1 MKYWAWKILLVLAL
15 LLSLVG
21 VAAAAGGESAPGND
35 ADSVDYY
42 GTKLEDKLFRYR
54 ELKPE
59 SIDFQ
64 PGIDADSQFKL
75 LEVAAFV
82 GTKNDKNITVPDLFE
97 DGIVVSVGANVFTTE
112 GTGAN
117 PFARENDVR
126 SITLPN
132 SIKHI
137 GANAFSGAKNMTSI
151 EIPGEVMIEDY
162 AFEDCTQLRKIL
174 IKDFIAESG
183 DIAENGTN
191 IGVGAFKGCTSL
203 DTVILPNSVNTIR
216 SNAFEKC
223 SQLKEIVIPRGVRTI
238 EEDAFSECY
247 ALRYV
252 TFIPRDLTIED
263 GAFEDVDLTGNPV
276 IELIH
281 CEKNS
286 PIYNKMA
293 EKYNTYDEKGTF
305 KDPCNGK
312 MMTVQRVHVF
322 EPATDTKPSS
332 LKSCSTYDSN
342 GELQVKFTCE
352 GTTEI
357 VETGKIIEVPD
368 RDGNGNPIPADPDP
382 DTGKVDPEHPYKT
395 HPEMEK
401 LESHT
406 ACGHFISG
414 KNDFI
419 SGSVSTSGNSATV
432 TQTRPISSPY
442 HKPVVADD
450 IPATCTTPKFQ
461 GKVTCAICQQTLV
474 EPMEIGKPLGH
485 VYYQVKLDE
494 NGEEMWDPETNKPV
508 MADGAEENEKVHITI
523 KEPTCV
529 ETGQEE
535 ITQHCERC
543 GEDIKI
549 GENEV
554 DLIDHTFKAN
564 DKPTNFV
571 EIKAAACA
579 ENGLKVAHLECAVC
593 HARGDC
599 ELCAA
604 YEAAIEDGKTE
615 VSDLKIPVG
624 WEDKIPSP
632 DVDGAA
638 AGDTDG
644 EQDAAVPNSPIVA
657 SYLKH
662 LEEYHSKLHEDENHR
677 RFYPAAAEIIPALGH
692 LPPADAETE
701 PVKDPTCTEDGLERF
716 VGFVC
721 EREGCNMLVSGD
733 NGTRVIPKLG
743 HHWVDAPDEIIKEPT
758 CTDGGLKNTY
768 QVCDNENCPLK
779 GVPQLKE
786 SNVPINPN
794 PEGHKWGDFT
804 PNEGQDMTPNET
816 CESKEVT
823 GKVKCTVCGVEE
835 EHTLTI
841 EGLGK
846 HTWGEWKASED
857 GKTETRTCSVCG
869 ETETKDVAAPEP
881 PDEPDD
887 PDDPDDPDKP
897 DKPTEPDT
905 PKSYSITVVPG
916 AGGAASASRS
926 TAQSGDTVT
935 LTISASSGYELDMI
949 RAIRGGVS
957 VVSLTDLGGGQY
969 RFTMP
974 ADNVEIR
981 VTFSK
986 KNSSSGTP
994 WASAPG
1000 EGTSSTDPRRTTD
1013 VMPTQNPT
1021 QSVPRAGAYEQLF
1034 QDIPTNHWA
1043 AGEINWA
1050 NQMGY
1055 MNGTGGRFNPD
1066 GNITHQ
1072 QMWMVLARLTGNHPA
1087 NMTEARRWAVEHS
1100 FADGSSPT
1108 GAVSRHQLVT
1118 ALYRC
1123 AHLMGSANRN
1133 TTSLAGYPDSRT
1145 VPTVARDAF
1154 SWAVA
1159 NGILGGTANG
1169 RLDPNGTLTRAQ
1181 FAVILYRYSQR
1192 I

>member
-1 MKYWAWKILLVLAL
+1 MRRWAWRIVLTLGL
-15 LLSLVG
+15 LLTLVG
-21 VAAAAGGESAPGND
+21 AATAAGGENSTPEDD
-35 ADSVDYY
+35 ADSMDYY

-112 GTGAN
+112 GSGEN
-117 PFARENDVR
+117 PLAKENDVR

-137 GANAFSGAKNMTSI
+137 GKNAFSGAKNMTSI
-151 EIPGEVMIEDY
+151 EIPGEVIIEKY
-162 AFEDCTQLRKIL
+162 AFEDCAQLRKIL

-183 DIAENGTN
+183 DIAENGTT
-191 IGVGAFKGCTSL
+191 IGEGAFKGCTSL
-203 DTVILPNSVNTIR
+203 DSVILPNSVNTIR
-216 SNAFEKC
+216 ANAFQNC

-238 EEDAFSECY
+238 KADAFSECY

-252 TFIPRDLTIED
+252 TFIPRDLTIEE
-263 GAFEDVDLTGNPV
+263 GAFEDEDETGNPV

-293 EKYNTYDEKGTF
+293 KLYNEYDESGTF

-312 MMTVQRVHVF
+312 MMTVQKVHVF
-322 EPATDTKPSS
+322 APATDTKPSR
-332 LKSCSTYDSN
+332 LKGCSTYDRN

-368 RDGNGNPIPADPDP
+368 RDDKGNPIPADPDP

-401 LESHT
+401 KESHT

-419 SGSVSTSGNSATV
+419 NCSVSTSGNSAAV

-450 IPATCTTPKFQ
+450 IPATCTNPKFQ
-461 GKVTCAICQQTLV
+461 GKVTCSICEQTLV

-494 NGEEMWDPETNKPV
+494 NGEEVWDAETNRPV
-508 MADGAEENEKVHITI
+508 MAEGAEENEKVYTTI

-529 ETGQEE
+529 ETGREE

-543 GEDIKI
+543 GEDIKL
-549 GENEV
+549 GENEL
-554 DLIDHTFKAN
+554 DLIDHTFRAN

-571 EIKAAACA
+571 ELKAAACT
-579 ENGLKVAHLECAVC
+579 ENGLKVAHLECTVC
-593 HARGDC
+593 HARGNCD
-599 ELCAA
+599 LCAA

-615 VSDLKIPVG
+615 ISDLKIPVG
-624 WEDKIPSP
+624 WEDKIPAP
-632 DVDGAA
+632 DADSAA
-638 AGDTDG
+638 ADG
-644 EQDAAVPNSPIVA
+644 ENGEKDSAVPNLPIVA

-662 LEEYHSKLHEDENHR
+662 LEEYHSKLHEDENHK

-692 LPPADAETE
+692 LPPANAETE
-701 PVKDPTCTEDGLERF
+701 IVKAPTCTEDGLKRF
-716 VGFVC
+716 LEFVC
-721 EREGCNMLVSGD
+721 EREGCDVLVSGD
-733 NGTRVIPKLG
+733 NATRVISKRG
-743 HHWVDAPDEIIKEPT
+743 HHFVYKPELDEIIEPAT
-758 CTDGGLKNTY
+758 CVSGGLKNTY

-779 GVPQLKE
+779 GEPQLKE
-786 SNVPINPN
+786 ANVPIKPT
-794 PEGHKWGDFT
+794 PDGHKWGEFD
-804 PNEGQDMTPNET
+804 PDGGPEAMTPNET
-816 CESKEVT
+816 CVSKEVT
-823 GKVKCTVCGVEE
+823 GKVKCTVCGLGEE
-835 EHTLTI
+835 RTLTI

-846 HTWGEWKASED
+846 HTWGEWKADEG
-857 GKTETRTCSVCG
+857 GKTETRTCSVCKK
-869 ETETKDVAAPEP
+869 TETRNVSAPEP
-881 PDEPDD
+881 PDD

-897 DKPTEPDT
+897 DKPGEPEK
-905 PKSYSITVVPG
+905 PKDYSITVVPS
-916 AGGAASASRS
+916 AGGTASASS
-926 TAQSGDTVT
+926 ATAKSGASITLTVT
-935 LTISASSGYELDMI
+935 PSSGYELDMM
-949 RAIRGGVS
+949 RAISGGTS
-957 VVSLTDLGGGQY
+957 VLTLTDLGGGKY

-974 ADNVEIR
+974 ENNVEIR
-981 VTFSK
+981 VTFARKSEGLGWGGVSK
-986 KNSSSGTP
+986 DNSTSG
-994 WASAPG
+994 
-1000 EGTSSTDPRRTTD
+1000 DPRRTTD
-1013 VMPTQNPT
+1013 VMPTQNPV

-1034 QDIPTNHWA
+1034 RDIPMSHWA

-1055 MNGTGGRFNPD
+1055 MNGAGGRFNPD

-1087 NMTEARRWAVEHS
+1087 SMTEARRWAVDHS

-1108 GAVSRHQLVT
+1108 GPVLRHQLVT

-1123 AHLMGSANRN
+1123 AHLMGSTNRN

-1159 NGILGGTANG
+1159 NGIVGGTGNG
-1169 RLDPNGTLTRAQ
+1169 RLAPNGTLTRAQ
-1181 FAVILYRYSQR
+1181 FAVILYRYSQQ